1 MNYDEI
7 RKELDEENELL
18 VFADVEVVDAE
29 EELADA
35 EKRVKAHK
43 KQIRALRQILR
54 NAGEPYEIVLKGV
67 G

>member
-18 VFADVEVVDAE
+18 VFAEIEVTDAE
-29 EELADA
+29 SELAHAQNEVRD
-35 EKRVKAHK
+35 RK
-43 KQIRALRQILR
+43 KQIKALRQILR
-54 NAGEPYEIVLKGV
+54 AAGEPYEIVLKGV

>member
-7 RKELDEENELL
+7 REELGEESEGL
-18 VFADVEVVDAE
+18 VFAEAEVVDAE
-29 EELADA
+29 EELLEA
-35 EKRVKAHK
+35 EQGVKAAK

-54 NAGEPYEIVLKGV
+54 NAGEPYEKKLKGV

>member
-7 RKELDEENELL
+7 RKELDEENETL
-18 VFADVEVVDAE
+18 VFAEVGVVDAE
-29 EELADA
+29 EELSDA
-35 EKRVKAHK
+35 IDGVKAAK

-54 NAGEPYEIVLKGV
+54 NSGEPYEKKLKGV